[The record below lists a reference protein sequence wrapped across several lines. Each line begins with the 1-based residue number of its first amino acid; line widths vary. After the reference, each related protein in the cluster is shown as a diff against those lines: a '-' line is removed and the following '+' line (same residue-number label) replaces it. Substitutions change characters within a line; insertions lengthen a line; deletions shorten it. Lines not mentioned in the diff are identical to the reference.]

1 MVPILGTVAAQLNG
15 ETETEQDNKQE
26 TKTIKLATNIQGDH
40 HPALLSLLAGELSVK
55 TEEIH
60 DFEMWVKMQGL
71 LLVLTSS
78 TGTFMTLSLLASVE

>member
-26 TKTIKLATNIQGDH
+26 TKTIKPATNIQSDH

-55 TEEIH
+55 AEEIH
-60 DFEMWVKMQGL
+60 DFEMQVQMQRII
-71 LLVLTSS
+71 S
-78 TGTFMTLSLLASVE
+78 